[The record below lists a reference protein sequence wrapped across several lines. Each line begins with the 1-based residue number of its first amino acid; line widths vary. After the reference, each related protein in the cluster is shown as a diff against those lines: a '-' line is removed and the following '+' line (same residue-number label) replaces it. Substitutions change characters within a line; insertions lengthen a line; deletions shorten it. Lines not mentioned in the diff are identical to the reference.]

1 MISKD
6 SKYFNFISLTFVGPA
21 RTLRRLVH
29 ALLANRKHPIHHI
42 GSGRYSCNRSLGV
55 QAQWFFALCPLML
68 LQGPYF
74 STEGFLG
81 LPKLK
86 DKILVRTLS
95 KYDRKSIISYK
106 WPLVPF
112 QVWPLRSIC
121 KSRIIVFP
129 CFFAP
134 HFFFFFTP
142 CLLCCVVLFFFSC
155 RWCSH
160 CGFITSVH
168 SSKQNFCNK
177 KIRP

>member
-1 MISKD
+1 M
-6 SKYFNFISLTFVGPA
+6 VPH
-21 RTLRRLVH
+21 VH
-29 ALLANRKHPIHHI
+29 CEDWCMHCYQMVNTPSALLGQVGFHVTDHWEC
-42 GSGRYSCNRSLGV
+42 GLSCFSY
-55 QAQWFFALCPLML
+55 FAPLMF

-112 QVWPLRSIC
+112 QVWPKRSIC
-121 KSRIIVFP
+121 NARIIVFP
-129 CFFAP
+129 CFFAQST
-134 HFFFFFTP
+134 FFLLFYTIFTM
-142 CLLCCVVLFFFSC
+142 LCCIVFFFSC
-155 RWCSH
+155 RWFSH
-160 CGFITSVH
+160 CCFITSVH